1 MGSQAYC
8 AYGMLQQAMRSVLSD
23 LYRLKLIL
31 GVIVLIALGVVAI
44 VIGEQATAGSQ
55 PTWLGWVPWNEFGG
69 ILIGAG
75 VLSVWLEHFL
85 RREQDAVDEARL
97 RHLLHEQA
105 PAMRDAVLDAF
116 AANHDDLQR
125 VATPKMLD
133 QIITN
138 SLALRLDD
146 AQFATEIYTDIREQA
161 IGAAERWHDANLSI
175 ELSPAGKDHF
185 SVLVRWEYTTVPAH
199 AQRRFVCVSDREEY
213 VELASERG
221 NTSAWYLKPGH
232 GIDASDR
239 EAFELVSFAVNGED
253 RPIRRSARKTSQIYS
268 ADIGQEALNA
278 SEPVTITY
286 TYRTITRRAGHLL
299 FFDIEQPT
307 RDLRIDFD
315 YAGCG
320 IESVSTLDLV
330 PTVTPPRI
338 ETGPA
343 EIGSEVVRV
352 ALDGWVFPRSGFA
365 FVWGL
370 PSRRT

>member
-1 MGSQAYC
+1 
-8 AYGMLQQAMRSVLSD
+8 MRSVLSD

-31 GVIVLIALGVVAI
+31 GVIVLIALGIVAI
-44 VIGEQATAGSQ
+44 VMGEQAAAGSQ
-55 PTWLGWVPWNEFGG
+55 SGWLGWVPWNEFGG

-125 VATPKMLD
+125 VATPEMLD

-175 ELSPAGKDHF
+175 ELSPAGKNHF
-185 SVLVRWEYTTVPAH
+185 SVLVRWEYTTAPAH

-221 NTSAWYLKPGH
+221 NTSAWYLKPGS

-239 EAFELVSFAVNGED
+239 KAFELMSFAVNGED
-253 RPIRRSARKTSQIYS
+253 RPIRRSARKTSQTYTAS
-268 ADIGQEALNA
+268 IGQESLGARK
-278 SEPVTITY
+278 PVTITY
-286 TYRTITRRAGHLL
+286 TYRTITRRSGHLL

-343 EIGSEVVRV
+343 EVGSDVVRV
-352 ALDGWVFPRSGFA
+352 ALDGWVFPRSGVA
-365 FVWGL
+365 FVWSLASTHSNGRHGGAPL
-370 PSRRT
+370 GRLQK